1 MKMNQLKSISISMIK
16 IVLVILFF
24 SIINTSGFSQQ
35 NLFPVT
41 LTDDSGA
48 DVTLNEAPE
57 RIISA
62 APSNTEII
70 FALGLE
76 DKLVGKSEFCNFP
89 EETKNIESIGKMSPL
104 NLEKIVS
111 LDPDLILSYG
121 GFQLKDIPR
130 LRELG
135 FKVLVVQSES
145 LQEMI
150 QGMQLIATACGVP
163 QKGSDLISRLQERIN
178 HITSNIKKLSHEKQ
192 PNVFVGS
199 NFETIYSPGAG
210 TLFHELIT
218 LAGGQN
224 IVGHLQGWAKINP
237 ELVAQKEPDIIIIPS
252 GIMNPEE
259 ISKIKQD
266 IITHPGWSHVPA
278 IKHNRIYAVNEDLFY
293 RAGPRLVDGLELLY
307 EIFTG
312 KK

>member
-1 MKMNQLKSISISMIK
+1 MNKFKNISFHYGLFFIILLL
-16 IVLVILFF
+16 LVITVNGY
-24 SIINTSGFSQQ
+24 SRNNQ
-35 NLFPVT
+35 FPIT
-41 LTDDSGA
+41 LIDDSG
-48 DVTLNEAPE
+48 VEVVISEKPE
-57 RIISA
+57 RIVSA

-70 FALGLE
+70 FKLGLE
-76 DKLVGKSEFCNFP
+76 RKLVGRSEFCNFP
-89 EETKNIESIGKMSPL
+89 EKAKDIESIGKMSPL

-111 LDPDLILSYG
+111 LNPDLILSYG

-135 FKVLVVQSES
+135 FKVLVVQSET

-150 QGMQLIATACGVP
+150 QGIQLIANACGIP
-163 QKGSDLISRLQERIN
+163 EEGEQLTSLMQERIDWIN
-178 HITSNIKKLSHEKQ
+178 FLVMASSKQ
-192 PNVFVGS
+192 KPKVFVGS
-199 NFETIYSPGAG
+199 NFDTIYSPGRK

-218 LAGGQN
+218 IAGGEN

-259 ISKIKQD
+259 ISKIKKD

-278 IKHNRIYAVNEDLFY
+278 IKNNRIYAVNEDLFY

>member
-1 MKMNQLKSISISMIK
+1 MNTIK
-16 IVLVILFF
+16 RFLFYFGIIFLITLFF
-24 SIINTSGFSQQ
+24 NLAAFAISEADNFPITII
-35 NLFPVT
+35 
-41 LTDDSGA
+41 DDSN
-48 DVTLNEAPE
+48 TEIHIFKEPN
-57 RIISA
+57 RIIST

-76 DKLVGKSEFCNFP
+76 EKLVGRTEFCNFP
-89 EETKNIESIGKMSPL
+89 AEAKSIENIGKMSPL

-111 LDPDLILSYG
+111 LNPDLVLSYG

-135 FKVLVVQSES
+135 LNILVIQSET

-150 QGMQLIATACGVP
+150 QGIQLIAQACGISE
-163 QKGSDLISRLQERIN
+163 KGKEFISKMQERIN
-178 HITSNIKKLSHEKQ
+178 RINFQVMASSRQKPKI
-192 PNVFVGS
+192 FVGS
-199 NFETIYSPGAG
+199 TFDTIYSPGKE

-218 LAGGQN
+218 LAGGKN
-224 IVGHLQGWAKINP
+224 IVGHLQGWAKISP
-237 ELVAQKEPDIIIIPS
+237 ELVAEKEPDIIIVPS

-259 ISKIKQD
+259 ISKIKED
-266 IITHPGWSHVPA
+266 IINHPGWSNIPA
-278 IKHNRIYAVNEDLFY
+278 IKNNRIYAVNEDLFY

-312 KK
+312 K

>member
-1 MKMNQLKSISISMIK
+1 MNKIK
-16 IVLVILFF
+16 
-24 SIINTSGFSQQ
+24 NTSFYYGFVFTILLSFMITITGYSQNDQ
-35 NLFPVT
+35 FPIT
-41 LTDDSGA
+41 LIDDSGF
-48 DVTLNEAPE
+48 EIMIPE
-57 RIISA
+57 EPQRIISA

-70 FALGLE
+70 FSLGLE
-76 DKLVGKSEFCNFP
+76 DKLVGRSEFCNFP
-89 EETKNIESIGKMSPL
+89 EMAKSIESIGKMSPL

-135 FKVLVVQSES
+135 FKVLVVQSET
-145 LQEMI
+145 LPEMI
-150 QGMQLIATACGVP
+150 QGIQLIANACGI
-163 QKGSDLISRLQERIN
+163 QEKGNALTSLMQERIDR
-178 HITSNIKKLSHEKQ
+178 ISTQIMASFVRQKPK
-192 PNVFVGS
+192 VFVGS
-199 NFETIYSPGAG
+199 NFDTIYSPGKN

-218 LAGGQN
+218 MAGGEN

-237 ELVAQKEPDIIIIPS
+237 ELVTQKEPDIIIIPS

-266 IITHPGWSHVPA
+266 IINHPGWSHIPA
-278 IKHNRIYAVNEDLFY
+278 IKNNQIYAVNEDLFY

>member
-1 MKMNQLKSISISMIK
+1 MNKNKTVSFYS
-16 IVLVILFF
+16 IVLVFLLLSVI
-24 SIINTSGFSQQ
+24 SASGFSKTQED
-35 NLFPVT
+35 LFPIT
-41 LTDDSGA
+41 LTDDNGTEL
-48 DVTLNEAPE
+48 TLSEKPE

-70 FALGLE
+70 FRLGLE
-76 DKLVGKSEFCNFP
+76 DRLVGRSEFCNFP
-89 EETKNIESIGKMSPL
+89 EEAKSIESIGKMSPL
-104 NLEKIVS
+104 NAEKIAS
-111 LDPDLILSYG
+111 LQPDLILSYG

-150 QGMQLIATACGVP
+150 QGIQLISRACGVP
-163 QKGSDLISRLQERIN
+163 QEGEQLISLMQQRIDQ
-178 HITSNIKKLSHEKQ
+178 IKSRVETTLSGEK
-192 PNVFVGS
+192 PKVFVGS
-199 NFETIYSPGAG
+199 NFDTIYSPGSE

-218 LAGGQN
+218 LAGGEN

-266 IITHPGWSHVPA
+266 IINHPGWSQVPA
-278 IKHNRIYAVNEDLFY
+278 IKNNQIYAVDEDLFY